1 MSRVCTV
8 LGVLALTLLF
18 AASAMAQP
26 GGGRRQGQAGPGMGG
41 PGGPGMGGPLQLLRL
56 EQVQKEIELVDDQKT
71 KLRELGEESAREMRE
86 AFSGMRD
93 LNEEQ
98 RRERMEELR
107 KKAQERE
114 AELAKKIEAIL
125 LPHQLKRLKE
135 ISVQVQGI
143 RALNSAEVAKE
154 LGITED
160 QKAKM
165 ESIRREVTDQFA
177 KLREE
182 MQDLSPEQR
191 RERFREMGEK
201 MRETQQQVEEKI
213 LNVLTAEQKEKF
225 EALKGKKFD
234 VDMRQMMG
242 GFGGNR
248 RGGEGAAPGE
258 RRRPGGGE
266 QN

>member
-1 MSRVCTV
+1 MSRACTV
-8 LGVLALTLLF
+8 FGVLALTLVF

-26 GGGRRQGQAGPGMGG
+26 GGGRQRGQAGPGMGG

-56 EQVQKEIELVDDQKT
+56 EQVQKEIELVDDQKA
-71 KLRELGEESAREMRE
+71 KLRELGEATARDMRE

-114 AELAKKIEAIL
+114 AELAKKIEGIL

-154 LGITED
+154 LGITDD

-177 KLREE
+177 KMREE

-201 MRETQQQVEEKI
+201 FRETQQQVEEKI
-213 LNVLTAEQKEKF
+213 LNVLTPEQKEKF
-225 EALKGKKFD
+225 EALKGKKID
-234 VDMRQMMG
+234 IDMRQMMG
-242 GFGGNR
+242 GPGGNR